1 MPPDAP
7 NTAIEHCGAS
17 ATRRWLSGAGAPT
30 RSAEATVKE
39 HAKRPKSCIYDG
51 DFVAKAEKREEQF
64 AFYAPTLEGL
74 KSLRHAAQ
82 PRFWGLVGHALYS
95 PGPGVL
101 CLEGGPKRLAL
112 PKPQERAERRSDCTC
127 DPTELLRL

>member
-1 MPPDAP
+1 MY
-7 NTAIEHCGAS
+7 T
-17 ATRRWLSGAGAPT
+17 
-30 RSAEATVKE
+30 
-39 HAKRPKSCIYDG
+39 SCLCKNIGSYNR
-51 DFVAKAEKREEQF
+51 FVYRYGKGRKTLVTIG
-64 AFYAPTLEGL
+64 FYAPTLEGL